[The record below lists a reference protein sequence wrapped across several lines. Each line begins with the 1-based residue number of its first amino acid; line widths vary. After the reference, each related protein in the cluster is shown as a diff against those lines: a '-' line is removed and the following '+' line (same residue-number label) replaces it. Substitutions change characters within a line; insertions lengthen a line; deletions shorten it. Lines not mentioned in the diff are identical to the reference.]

1 MSDDLILFGEGL
13 DQSVPDNNGEWVFR
27 KVNQVIQRAVR
38 EKNPEIALEA
48 CRELVVVTKIS
59 GKALARILYMLF
71 SYWEDFN
78 ATDDFWDTVYIR
90 VGLSRHTVERYVRVG
105 ALLTENIVPPQFLP
119 KLEER
124 NIGEIIPIANAIA
137 QGYDL
142 QDSQWQEILQQ
153 PDATSIRQK
162 IREFKM
168 EAPRRYGLQIF
179 MDSEGSLWCQTVDS
193 AAEFIGYLNIDDQ
206 SRNVQRAISRIVDHS
221 GVMRK

>member
-179 MDSEGSLWCQTVDS
+179 MDSEGSLWCQTADS